1 MKYSYKIAVFVL
13 ILLNSLVKVQAQ
25 ASGEIYRVV
34 KSSYGQSFLL
44 NTKGTGDII
53 YTDIYFRIGPV
64 YEYDSLSGISLI
76 LSRVMNAHIEAELKA
91 RGGKKIKYRGTV
103 EPEQIGFHFES
114 GLADLDYVL
123 DLANRKI
130 FQPKFDEEGVDE
142 AKTEIRADLD
152 SIKSLETYN
161 RESKIMKRLWG
172 KDYKKLNPYGDQ
184 KTYTR
189 ITSDDLEAFHKRY
202 LLPANNMVSI
212 LGNFSDKEVEGKLMT
227 VFKDFKSREFNP
239 ELIDKVIDFKPILNT
254 IQLLSI
260 SPERNLAS
268 ITYQNPGARQDR
280 EATYCAFLLTQLIN
294 DKDGRIQ
301 KSMKAAGLKSFKAIY
316 NCNNFYGTLVLSC
329 QPADSNLFDAFNH
342 MSQLIS
348 DVSQKEYF
356 KEGEIEKAQK
366 NIEIEYNDLKANNM
380 KGFMNFVT
388 RYRFSNDENYFT
400 NFVDSIKG
408 INIAHMRR
416 YTTEYFSDHSGV
428 RCLVTSE
435 EPLNDTSGKEQY
447 YPLDESIAD
456 TKFTYD
462 LNKTDIETEEAKQNL
477 KKLIQW
483 LKINTDV
490 HVQINGFSDEGEF
503 MKAYGDTVLRFIDS
517 TPTFHKAMPDITKK
531 GYLRIEFMR
540 AMKIAKA
547 IYEAGISDDRITG
560 TSMVFKSDTKEA
572 AAENRKCTVT
582 LEKMKPRISLYEY
595 HFGKKK
601 EEENPQ
607 GTNSQ

>member
-1 MKYSYKIAVFVL
+1 M
-13 ILLNSLVKVQAQ
+13 QAQ

-301 KSMKAAGLKSFKAIY
+301 KSMKASGLKSFKAIY

-329 QPADSNLFDAFNH
+329 QPADSNLLDAFTH

-366 NIEIEYNDLKANNM
+366 NIEIEYNDLKENNM
-380 KGFMNFVT
+380 KAFMNFVT

-400 NFVDSIKG
+400 SFVDSIKG
-408 INIAHMRR
+408 VNIGHMRT
-416 YTTEYFSDHSGV
+416 YTTDYFSDHSGV

-435 EPLNDTSGKEQY
+435 APLKDTTGEQQY
-447 YPLDESIAD
+447 YPLDENIAD
-456 TKFTYD
+456 TKFTYE
-462 LNKTDIETEEAKQNL
+462 LNKTDVETDEAKQDL

-490 HVQINGFSDEGEF
+490 HVQINGFADEGEY
-503 MKAYGDTVLRFIDS
+503 MKAYSDTVLRFIDS

-547 IYEAGISDDRITG
+547 LYEAGITDDRITG
-560 TSMVFKSDTKEA
+560 TSMVFKSDSKEA

-582 LEKMKPRISLYEY
+582 LEKIQPHISLYEY

-601 EEENPQ
+601 EEEKPL